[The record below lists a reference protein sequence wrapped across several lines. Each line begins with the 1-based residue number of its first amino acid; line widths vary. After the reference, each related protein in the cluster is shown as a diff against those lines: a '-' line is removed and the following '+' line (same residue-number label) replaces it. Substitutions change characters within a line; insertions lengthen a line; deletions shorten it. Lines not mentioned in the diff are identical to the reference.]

1 MIWQG
6 YLSPTDMV
14 ESKKKILVLGAGFG
28 GLEAAST
35 LAPHGYDVT
44 LIDKSDGFAIGFT
57 KFDLMLGT
65 RTYDQIRDRY
75 VNLREQRVRFVQD
88 TITAIDTNART
99 VTCEGGTHRYD
110 RLVVALGAVLDPDA
124 TPGFAA
130 SGGHEFYSERGAEAL
145 APVLAGLPR
154 GRVVVSILG
163 LPYKCPPAPYEA
175 AFLLHDH
182 YVARERRD
190 TITLAVTT
198 PLPRPIPVSPGVSST
213 IEELFL
219 GHDIG
224 MSTNFQVERIDP
236 VAKTVCAA
244 DGRVVPFDLLLGIP
258 LHRPPAVVVESGLG
272 RGPGGFIE
280 VDPVNL
286 RTKVPDVFAVGD
298 VTHVPAGQGA
308 VAKAGA
314 MAEAAAKTVV
324 ANILHEDGLG
334 PVPSPYTAAGC
345 GYFEFGES
353 RIARVDIDFLG
364 KTSPCVLLD
373 GLSTDHRVGKDRF
386 ESVRRE
392 RWFTQPSKD
401 QPSQE

>member
-1 MIWQG
+1 MI
-6 YLSPTDMV
+6 
-14 ESKKKILVLGAGFG
+14 ESKKKKILVLGAGFG

-57 KFDLMLGT
+57 KFDLMLGV

-75 VNLREQRVRFVQD
+75 EHLREKRVRFVRD
-88 TITAIDTNART
+88 MVTAIDTDART
-99 VTCEGGTHRYD
+99 VTCDGGTHRYD
-110 RLVVALGAVLDPDA
+110 RLVVALGAALDPDS
-124 TPGFAA
+124 TPGFAQ

-145 APVLAGLPR
+145 ASVLAGFSR
-154 GRVVVSILG
+154 GTVVVSILG

-182 YVARERRD
+182 YVARERRGD
-190 TITLAVTT
+190 ITIAVTT
-198 PLPRPIPVSPGVSST
+198 PLPRPIPVSPTVSSS
-213 IEELFL
+213 IEELFV
-219 GHDIG
+219 GHDIR
-224 MSTNFQVERIDP
+224 MSTNFQVDRIDP
-236 VAKTVCAA
+236 VSKTVCAA

-258 LHRPPAVVVESGLG
+258 RHRPPAVVVESGLG
-272 RGPGGFIE
+272 QGPGGFIE
-280 VDPVNL
+280 VDPVSL
-286 RTKVPDVFAVGD
+286 RTKFPDVFAVGD

-334 PVPSPYTAAGC
+334 PVPVPYKAAGC
-345 GYFEFGES
+345 GYFEFGDS

-364 KTSPCVLLD
+364 DTSPCVLMD
-373 GLSTDHRVGKDRF
+373 GLSTEHREGKDRF
-386 ESVRRE
+386 ESTRRE
-392 RWFTQPSKD
+392 RWFNPTSK
-401 QPSQE
+401 